1 LIKRAKGRK
10 MAGMKNLILALA
22 LVTPPA
28 LAEALPASPVT
39 TIDQAATSSHGSV
52 IVPAVRAQQRANLA
66 SYIQADDYPP
76 TAMRA
81 NQQGQVT
88 FLMAIGPDGRL
99 TDCIV
104 TGSSGSAEL
113 DSATC
118 RIMKSRARFTP
129 ARDAHGNPNGDLQ
142 SGLIRWSLP

>member
-1 LIKRAKGRK
+1 MKK
-10 MAGMKNLILALA
+10 MILALV

-28 LAEALPASPVT
+28 MGGALPTSPVT
-39 TIDQAATSSHGSV
+39 TVDQAVSSSHGSV
-52 IVPAVRAQQRANLA
+52 IPPAVRAQQRANLA
-66 SYIQADDYPP
+66 SYIRDNDYPP

-81 NQQGQVT
+81 NQQGTVT
-88 FLMAIGPDGRL
+88 FLMAIGADGRL

-129 ARDAHGNPNGDLQ
+129 ARDAQGNPTGDFQ